1 MGITGTHAAAST
13 ESHLLQ
19 LLTLQLAL
27 LRLQGH
33 TFHLLPATGLRLL
46 GTPTR
51 KQAEAVA
58 RASFHVG
65 DLISILDAMDNP
77 EHRGGGGDG
86 CYVADDSRSS
96 CSIPRTG
103 STNQGKHDLLYCST
117 ARLTFL
123 LLHPILQLGASV
135 RSMNEH
141 LVLPPRT
148 TISRRESFPLERF
161 L

>member
-1 MGITGTHAAAST
+1 MAARVGITGTHAAAST
-13 ESHLLQ
+13 ESHLLL

-33 TFHLLPATGLRLL
+33 TFRLLPATGLRLL

-103 STNQGKHDLLYCST
+103 STNQGKHDL
-117 ARLTFL
+117 
-123 LLHPILQLGASV
+123 
-135 RSMNEH
+135 
-141 LVLPPRT
+141 
-148 TISRRESFPLERF
+148 
-161 L
+161 